1 MHTKQFRRH
10 RTKSLRVLFVV
21 VGLASFS
28 LGQSGAGT
36 LSSVRTTVDS
46 GTIQTCQIQGFR
58 WAWKFTDPSGV
69 AHTFPESTE
78 NVVESGRLCGHQTVD
93 PQIGQWSSDKLYF
106 LQAQAGTGYVSSLFK
121 PDYEVVSILY
131 SPPGNQSSQG
141 YADATT
147 NGTTTTITSS
157 FTFESDLTFS
167 SGIPSILGGSASVG
181 WSTTSNNSSAFTQTF
196 TDTTTLA
203 TDDNSNSTYNPT
215 GSNAVNHNLDS
226 FVIWLNPQVQVL
238 PNETGTPSSY
248 GVGSQSTSGVSAVVA
263 DIIVLPAITMKATP
277 PGTAGVTT
285 VPVQYLIPQAIA
297 SDVDGVNS
305 YMPGLGAICKN
316 NSLYLEQ
323 AASSSPST
331 PTYCTQSNQ
340 CGCTPSDFV
349 NILQTDPL
357 LNYNGT
363 TLTAAPYA
371 GTESPL
377 ELDGS
382 GASACAADP
391 VPTTDDCR
399 YVIVPTTA
407 GSTTPL
413 FKPLSGSDP
422 VTYMVSDTTTHAETT
437 GHTISHSVGLSFG
450 GGPIFASLVTKDTWT
465 WTDGETVG
473 SLTGTANSMNV
484 SFKTSTAACDEN
496 VNLYED
502 TEYHTFAFQIPT
514 GITTCP

>member
-1 MHTKQFRRH
+1 MT
-10 RTKSLRVLFVV
+10 VV
-21 VGLASFS
+21 ECKFTTFTHLD
-28 LGQSGAGT
+28 T
-36 LSSVRTTVDS
+36 LSTDGLYYLQATANVGSVS
-46 GTIQTCQIQGFR
+46 
-58 WAWKFTDPSGV
+58 A
-69 AHTFPESTE
+69 ESTF
-78 NVVESGRLCGHQTVD
+78 N
-93 PQIGQWSSDKLYF
+93 PLY
-106 LQAQAGTGYVSSLFK
+106 K
-121 PDYEVVSILY
+121 VVSVLY

-147 NGTTTTITSS
+147 NGTTTTISSS
-157 FTFESDLTFS
+157 FTFASDLTFS
-167 SGIPSILGGSASVG
+167 SGIKDVLGGSATVG
-181 WSTTSNNSSAFTQTF
+181 WSTTSNNSSASTQTF

-226 FVIWLNPQVQVL
+226 FAIWLNPQVQVMSDG
-238 PNETGTPSSY
+238 TGFTTPVSY
-248 GVGSQSTSGVSAVVA
+248 TEGSQPTSGVSAIVA
-263 DIIVLPAITMKATP
+263 DIIVLPAITMEATP
-277 PGTAGVTT
+277 AGTSGVTT

-305 YMPGLGAICKN
+305 YMPGLGAVCKN
-316 NSLYLEQ
+316 NTLYLEQ

-331 PTYCTQSNQ
+331 PTYCTQANQ
-340 CGCTPSDFV
+340 CGCVPSDFV

-363 TLTAAPYA
+363 TFTATPYA

-382 GASACAADP
+382 GASACAENP
-391 VPTTDDCR
+391 VPSGDDCR

-413 FKPLSGSDP
+413 FEPLSGSDGVIYG
-422 VTYMVSDTTTHAETT
+422 VTDATTHTETT

-450 GGPIFASLVTKDTWT
+450 GGVLLASLVTKDTWT

-473 SLTGTANSMNV
+473 SVNGTANTMNV
-484 SFKTSTAACDEN
+484 TLKTSTAGCDEN
-496 VNLYED
+496 VNIYED
-502 TEYHTFAFQIPT
+502 TLYHTFAFQIPT
-514 GITTCP
+514 GIITCP